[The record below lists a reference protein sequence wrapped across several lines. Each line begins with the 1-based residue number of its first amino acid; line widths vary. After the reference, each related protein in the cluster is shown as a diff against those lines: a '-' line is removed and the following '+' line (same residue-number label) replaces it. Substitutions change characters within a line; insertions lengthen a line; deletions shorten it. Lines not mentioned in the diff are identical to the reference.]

1 MKKLIHYFETD
12 QGKFVKNAIVC
23 GGASVVLAG
32 ALFKLMHWPG
42 ASLMLILGMGTEV
55 LLFAFF
61 AILPPH
67 KDYYWEKL
75 YPGLDINPDLEHDS
89 EGSTHYGDAVEQIN
103 KGLEQT
109 EVTPEIIERLG
120 TNLKKMGEHL
130 SRISD
135 MTDASSATD
144 AYARNAQAAAE
155 ALSEMKG
162 AYSRATD
169 AAAELAEAS
178 SGATEYRDQMS
189 KAATNLGSL
198 NELYELQI
206 NENRSMGAVF
216 SSMNEVMT
224 NLHSA
229 AEDTKRY
236 KEEVSELAKNI
247 SSLNSVYGN
256 MLSAMSSANRA
267 SDNI

>member
-1 MKKLIHYFETD
+1 MKKIIHYFETD
-12 QGKFVKNAIVC
+12 QGKFAKNAIVC
-23 GGASVVLAG
+23 GGAAVVLAG

-42 ASLMLILGMGTEV
+42 ASIMLIVGMGTEV

-67 KDYYWEKL
+67 KDYYWEKI
-75 YPGLDINPDLEHDS
+75 YPGIDINPDLEHGE
-89 EGSTHYGDAVEQIN
+89 EGQAHLGDAVEQIN

-109 EVTPEIIERLG
+109 EVSPEIIEKLG
-120 TNLKKMGEHL
+120 SNLKKMGEHL
-130 SRISD
+130 ARISD

-144 AYARNAQAAAE
+144 QYATNAQAAAE

-162 AYSRATD
+162 AYSRATE
-169 AAAELAEAS
+169 AAGELAEAS
-178 SGATEYRDQMS
+178 AGASDYRDQMT

-206 NENRSMGAVF
+206 QDNKSMADVF
-216 SSMNEVMT
+216 SSMNDVMT
-224 NLHSA
+224 NLQSA

-256 MLSAMSSANRA
+256 MLSAMSGA
-267 SDNI
+267 SNG